1 MTPIKPEI
9 IVAELA
15 CIKSAITDTDKVPE
29 LPDWLVYIIVLVG
42 LSFTI
47 YSAVRIMVQGI
58 DSNGRSQGGGLS
70 EKHRGYPQGDDGPIA
85 NQGTKNAISRVYIDS
100 EIVDDARQAA
110 ADPARK
116 N

>member
-1 MTPIKPEI
+1 MPTIKPEI
-9 IVAELA
+9 LAELA
-15 CIKSAITDTDKVPE
+15 FIKSAMTDTDKVSE
-29 LPDWLVYIIVLVG
+29 LPDWLVYLIVLAG
-42 LSFTI
+42 FIFTV
-47 YSAVRIMVQGI
+47 YSAVRSMVQGI

-85 NQGTKNAISRVYIDS
+85 NQGTKNADSGVHIDS
-100 EIVDDARQAA
+100 EIVHAARQAA